1 MRIQKWMSVAAVV
14 AAITFLAATAAT
26 ARRIPDTPL
35 YMYRMETQS
44 SEMDFLPTAVN
55 GFTYSTEKGSTL
67 QYGFV
72 DGSNVV
78 SIFDILPVLDTG
90 PPCQDTYWVTCVHTE
105 KFTCKQ
111 AYDTCLGGVC
121 LGYTHQ
127 DTCGWT
133 CCDIFCS

>member
-1 MRIQKWMSVAAVV
+1 MIKKHKWMSIAAVV
-14 AAITFLAATAAT
+14 AAITFLAATAVT
-26 ARRIPDTPL
+26 ARRIPETPL

-78 SIFDILPVLDTG
+78 SIFDIPLVLDTG
-90 PPCQDTYWVTCVHTE
+90 PMCQDTCFVTCVPTDR
-105 KFTCKQ
+105 FTCRPG
-111 AYDTCLGGVC
+111 YDTCWTDVC
-121 LGYTHQ
+121 YEYTPQ
-127 DTCGWT
+127 DT
-133 CCDIFCS
+133 